1 MGSEAGE
8 ARRRPSLT
16 LGEGDT
22 EGRLD
27 GGIQTGFQFKDVP
40 TGSRSHSTRQ
50 KNAVSARNRPK
61 HCCGK
66 QGSVKRSGW
75 TSEQGT
81 WCSLPRTHPGP
92 GGLGGTVSTAA
103 RRGTGAVF
111 SSASDLSA
119 LKPHLESPAPLCS
132 LVPRGQDCIKEFKAQ
147 TL

>member
-8 ARRRPSLT
+8 AGRRPSLT

-27 GGIQTGFQFKDVP
+27 GGIQTSFQFKDVP

-92 GGLGGTVSTAA
+92 GGLGGTVSQWPEGEQEQYSPQPLTC
-103 RRGTGAVF
+103 
-111 SSASDLSA
+111 
-119 LKPHLESPAPLCS
+119 PHLNLTLNLQLPSAP
-132 LVPRGQDCIKEFKAQ
+132 
-147 TL
+147 